1 MKNIDNHNQHNY
13 SNNSSKLPLL
23 TIKNLTVKAKFKN
36 ISKNQKL
43 DKISLENHDNKSQ
56 SKIIL
61 ENLNLTINPGE
72 IHVIMGP
79 NGAGKSTLAQV
90 LARHPDY
97 EISNGEINYLGNNLN
112 ELDASNCA
120 QLGIFLSFQNPIAIP
135 GVSNLQFLK
144 TSLNA
149 IRKSQQLPPID
160 AIDFLNLVK
169 QKIKLLDMQE
179 EFLYRSINEDFSGGE
194 KKRNEILQMLLLNP
208 KLVILDE
215 IDSGLDIDALK
226 KISTA
231 INSHANEN
239 NAILLITHYQRI
251 LNYIHP
257 DAVHI
262 LSHKKIIHSGD
273 HTLVKKLEQEG
284 YSSLLEHIKKN
295 DIIDNISE

>member
-1 MKNIDNHNQHNY
+1 MNNKNHNHNH
-13 SNNSSKLPLL
+13 NNHSDKLPLL
-23 TIKNLTVKAKFKN
+23 NIKNLTVRAKLN
-36 ISKNQKL
+36 NSQKTH
-43 DKISLENHDNKSQ
+43 EFANHSEKSNPVH
-56 SKIIL
+56 KIIL

-90 LARHPDY
+90 LAKHPDY
-97 EISNGEINYLGNNLN
+97 EILNGEINYLGTNLN
-112 ELDASNCA
+112 ELDPSSCA

-149 IRKSQQLPPID
+149 IRKYQQLSPID

-169 QKIKLLDMQE
+169 QKIKLLGMQE

-194 KKRNEILQMLLLNP
+194 KKRNEILQMLLLAP
-208 KLVILDE
+208 KLAILDE

-226 KISTA
+226 TLSLAIKSTL
-231 INSHANEN
+231 NKN

-257 DAVHI
+257 DVVHI

-284 YSSLLEHIKKN
+284 YTWLK
-295 DIIDNISE
+295 DNRSEKQ